1 MRIREVLFSAGRTG
15 FFFDDQRAIRAGA
28 APDGAA
34 YPGKPATQ
42 GFAAV
47 RQAGESVSVLLVL
60 EDGQVADGDCAAVQ
74 YSGAG
79 GRDPLF
85 LATDYLPVLRDRIAP
100 LLVGRD
106 VSEFR
111 PLASEVDALVDPE
124 TGRLLHTALRYGVTQ
139 ALLDATARSR
149 GLLMA
154 EVVAREYGT
163 EVADRPVPIFGQC
176 GDDRYVGVDK
186 MILKQVDV
194 LPHGLFNSLAKTGE
208 HGEGLLAYV
217 RWLRERVAALRPDP
231 SYLPTLHL
239 DVYGM
244 LGLIFDRDPSRILDF
259 LARLEREAGPH
270 LVHLEGPIDTDTH
283 DGTLEALAGLT
294 RRVDAAG
301 LRLRIVADEW
311 CNTLQDVRDFADA
324 RAGHILQ
331 IKTPDLGGIQ
341 NVAEAVLYCRAHG
354 AGAYQGGTCNE
365 TDRSAR
371 ACVHVAM
378 ATHPDLI
385 LAKPGMGFDEGFMG
399 VYNEMH
405 RILALRNRKD
415 APGRSPGREGGSR

>member
-1 MRIREVLFSAGRTG
+1 MRIKEAIFSNGRTG
-15 FFFDDQRAIRAGA
+15 FFFDDQRAIRNGA
-28 APDGAA
+28 VPDGAA
-34 YPGKPATQ
+34 YLGKPATP
-42 GFAAV
+42 GFEAV
-47 RQAGESVSVLLVL
+47 RQAGESVSVMLVL
-60 EDGQVADGDCAAVQ
+60 EDGQIADGDCAAVQ

-85 LATDYLPVLRDRIAP
+85 LAADYLPVLRDRIAP

-106 VSEFR
+106 VSVFR
-111 PLASEVDALVDPE
+111 PLAAEVDALVDPA
-124 TGRLLHTALRYGVTQ
+124 TGHRLHTALRYGVTQ

-149 GLLMA
+149 RLLMA
-154 EVVAREYGT
+154 EVVADEYGT
-163 EVADRPVPIFGQC
+163 QVLDRPVPIFGQC

-194 LPHGLFNSLAKTGE
+194 LPHGLFNSIAKTGGS
-208 HGEGLLAYV
+208 GEGLLGYV
-217 RWLRERVAALRPDP
+217 RWLRERIAALRPDP

-239 DVYGM
+239 DVYGT
-244 LGLIFDRDPSRILDF
+244 LGLIFDRDPSRIFDF
-259 LARLEREAGPH
+259 LSRLEHEAGPH
-270 LVHLEGPIDTDTH
+270 LVHLEGPVDTDSRE
-283 DGTLEALAGLT
+283 GTLDALAELT
-294 RRVDAAG
+294 RRVDDGG

-311 CNTLQDVRDFADA
+311 CNTLEDIRDFADA

-341 NVAEAVLYCRAHG
+341 NVVEAVLYCRAHG
-354 AGAYQGGTCNE
+354 IGAYQGGTCNE

-371 ACVHVAM
+371 VCVHLAM

-405 RILALRNRKD
+405 RILALRARKG
-415 APGRSPGREGGSR
+415 APVQTQGREGGLR